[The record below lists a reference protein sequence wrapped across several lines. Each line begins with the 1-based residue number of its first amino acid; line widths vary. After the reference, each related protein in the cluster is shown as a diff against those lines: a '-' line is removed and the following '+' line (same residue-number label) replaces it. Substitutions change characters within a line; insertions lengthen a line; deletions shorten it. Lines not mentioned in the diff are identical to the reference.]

1 MTKRDLMALIAFAIF
16 GIIAVTI
23 VITVTMG
30 MLLPPLLL
38 FVLVVILLFDAL
50 CLLIIAM
57 FAEPL
62 SSQKQ
67 AKVSQ

>member
-57 FAEPL
+57 VAEPKKEL
-62 SSQKQ
+62 QASQ
-67 AKVSQ
+67 